1 MIMILC
7 VVILLIRLTSI
18 QSMLWNPTL
27 ETDHYLYSRKRSLHI
42 ISKDDNGM
50 KGETDME
57 RLPNFILEDHS
68 NTVSSSKNKSS
79 TAIRTKEN
87 SSFLFFSP
95 DIHDG
100 TMIFCISHYLS
111 SLYLLQY
118 EMCSSSIYRTQKSY
132 SD

>member
-1 MIMILC
+1 MIMLFF
-7 VVILLIRLTSI
+7 VVMLLIRLTSI

-79 TAIRTKEN
+79 TAIRTRKLK
-87 SSFLFFSP
+87 SLVL
-95 DIHDG
+95 
-100 TMIFCISHYLS
+100 LS
-111 SLYLLQY
+111 
-118 EMCSSSIYRTQKSY
+118 
-132 SD
+132 